1 MSKSMAAEE
10 LQLLAVTRT
19 SEVWKSVASVI
30 MTIVDEASFEAGP
43 AGLTFRS
50 MDPSHIALI
59 DLNWPNSTFEKYE
72 CPSSIKFGLK
82 ISDFAKIMKRANS
95 GDSMEISLKNNSLN
109 IKTSGSY
116 IRNYK
121 MNLIE
126 NADANASPLPK
137 LSFDSKIVIGTSVL
151 DKILT
156 DVQMVSD
163 NVSIETVSGK
173 QVLTF
178 TGAADNGNAT
188 VVIDDDNANKK
199 NDTENHRL
207 LQEITV
213 KETSKATYN
222 MEYILKIVKVL
233 SSASENITLEYSS
246 KKPLRLEFIL
256 FGSLKMQFFLAPR
269 VDK

>member
-19 SEVWKSVASVI
+19 SEMWKSVVSGI
-30 MTIVDEASFEAGP
+30 MTIVDEASFEAGS

-72 CPSSIKFGLK
+72 CPSNIKFGLK
-82 ISDFAKIMKRANS
+82 ISDFAKIIKRASS
-95 GDSMEISLKNNSLN
+95 GDSMEISLKNTSLN
-109 IKTSGSY
+109 IKTSGNY
-116 IRNYK
+116 VRNYK

-137 LSFDSKIVIGTSVL
+137 LSFDSKVVIGTSVL

-156 DVQMVSD
+156 DIQMVSD
-163 NVSIETVSGK
+163 NVSIETVAGK

-178 TGAADNGNAT
+178 TGTADNGNAT
-188 VVIDDDNANKK
+188 VVIDDDSDKK

-207 LQEITV
+207 LQEIKV
-213 KETSKATYN
+213 IETSKATYN
-222 MEYILKIVKVL
+222 MEYILKIVKAL
-233 SSASENITLEYSS
+233 GSASENITLEYSS
-246 KKPLRLEFIL
+246 KKPLRLEFML

-269 VDK
+269 LDK

>member
-19 SEVWKSVASVI
+19 SEIWKSVASVV
-30 MTIVDEASFEAGP
+30 MTIVDEASFEAGT

-72 CPSSIKFGLK
+72 CPSTIKFGLK
-82 ISDFAKIMKRANS
+82 ISDFAKIIKRASSN
-95 GDSMEISLKNNSLN
+95 DSIEVSLKNSSLN
-109 IKTSGSY
+109 VKTSGSY
-116 IRNYK
+116 VRNYK
-121 MNLIE
+121 INLIE

-156 DVQMVSD
+156 DIQVVSD
-163 NVSIETVSGK
+163 NVSIEAVAGK
-173 QVLTF
+173 QGLTF
-178 TGAADNGNAT
+178 TGTADNGSAT
-188 VVIDDDNANKK
+188 VVIGDHADKK
-199 NDTENHRL
+199 NDTEDHHL

-222 MEYILKIVKVL
+222 MEYILKIVKAL
-233 SSASENITLEYSS
+233 SSASENITMEYSS

-269 VDK
+269 VDN

>member
-10 LQLLAVTRT
+10 LQLLAVTKT
-19 SEVWKSVASVI
+19 SEIWKSVASVI
-30 MTIVDEASFEAGP
+30 MTIVDEAAFEAGS

-72 CPSSIKFGLK
+72 CPATIKFGLK
-82 ISDFAKIMKRANS
+82 ISDFAKIIKRS
-95 GDSMEISLKNNSLN
+95 GSNDSMEIRLRNNSLN

-116 IRNYK
+116 VRNYK

-126 NADANASPLPK
+126 SADANASPLPK

-156 DVQMVSD
+156 DIQVMSD
-163 NVSIETVSGK
+163 NVSIETVADK
-173 QVLTF
+173 QTLTF
-178 TGAADNGNAT
+178 TGTADNGNAT
-188 VVIDDDNANKK
+188 VMIDDYADKK
-199 NDTENHRL
+199 NNTENKLL

-222 MEYILKIVKVL
+222 MDYILKIVKSL
-233 SSASENITLEYSS
+233 SSASDNITLEYSS

-269 VDK
+269 VDS